1 MVAAIGLVDAL
12 DRAAELPIA
21 FLDQEAIFRGRHH
34 VVDVADHM
42 HERHARFREGRER
55 VDRIAAVGECR
66 RFVGEVIGLEACR
79 PILGATLALSLA
91 ARPALEIADGGI
103 AIDH

>member
-1 MVAAIGLVDAL
+1 MVAAVGLVDEL

-21 FLDQEAIFRGRHH
+21 FLDQEAILRGWHH
-34 VVDVADHM
+34 VVDVTDHM
-42 HERHARFREGRER
+42 HERYARFRERRER
-55 VDRIAAVGECR
+55 VDRIAAVGESR
-66 RFVGEVIGLEACR
+66 RFVWEVIGFETCR